1 MRGRRLWSLL
11 AGLLVIAI
19 LAPPYSLSAA
29 TLVLQDVNTED
40 YPQVRLDVAL
50 TADLVPEA
58 GEPRF
63 TVLENGI
70 EATGVRVQ
78 VQAEERGPVDV
89 VLLFDESGSMRGE
102 PLEAGKTA
110 ARSFIQAMRP
120 DDRVAIVAFS
130 SEPRVLTD
138 FTSDSAVL
146 MGAVDA
152 LSASGETALYDGL
165 IRAARACSRKAR
177 RIASSWFSL
186 MEGTPPASTRSIP
199 RLKRSAACGSDG
211 LRGCTGVSRVR
222 PRITRCSGEQFR
234 RPPCLRAG
242 CGQSCHDIRGHS
254 EGAQEPVHGGLHER
268 PTLDEGSRD

>member
-1 MRGRRLWSLL
+1 MVSARR
-11 AGLLVIAI
+11 
-19 LAPPYSLSAA
+19 PPRHSDSGCAHSLSAA

-40 YPQVRLDVAL
+40 YPEVRLDVAL

-78 VQAEERGPVDV
+78 VQTEERGPVDV
-89 VLLFDESGSMRGE
+89 VLLLDESGSMRGE
-102 PLEAGKTA
+102 PLEAAKAA

-120 DDRVAIVAFS
+120 DDRVAVVAFS

-165 IRAARACSRKAR
+165 IRAARMFQEGEADRFIMVLSDGGDTTSINA
-177 RIASSWFSL
+177 IDTASEAVS
-186 MEGTPPASTRSIP
+186 GV
-199 RLKRSAACGSDG
+199 GSDG
-211 LRGCTGVSRVR
+211 VRGCTGVSRVR

-234 RPPCLRAG
+234 RTPCLRAG